1 MTGTLDES
9 KIEDE
14 ILRLV
19 QSLAPSSFLENTDSV
34 EYLSNLL
41 ALESRSSESDLVDV
55 ISQFIGEEY
64 DCESRLIAKAV
75 MELPLEKE
83 EETKRKES
91 YASRTQPFSL
101 IGEETSEAVHKVDN
115 NSLDHVVDEKSS
127 TKGSLKGRSKGKKG
141 PKYDEDAPRSSSDGV
156 NDVKA
161 FQALAAAELEEL
173 DDHASAWK
181 ECLAEGKTWGGRG
194 FGGRGLRSMYT
205 STTARVTSVHL
216 QNVSLQFAGNDLLQN
231 ATIQITEK
239 KRYGLIGRN
248 GVGKSVLL
256 RRLAAKSIPGFPIQM
271 KVLFVRQEVEGSST
285 MTALQ
290 TLLDADEERM
300 VLLEEQK
307 KLEEMLDSS
316 DPEVVADAA
325 QQLSELVAELD
336 LHGGDNAEEN
346 ARDILK
352 GLQFTNDMIDSPTAH
367 LSGGWKMRLAL
378 AQVLFVRSDLLLLG
392 EYHVAVIVSDNY
404 FVKKCDFFFS
414 SSVALILRYLL
425 LTLFSRF
432 PCEMFFFLDEV
443 SSMQS

>member
-1 MTGTLDES
+1 MKGALLDES
-9 KIEDE
+9 KIEKE

-19 QSLAPSSFLENTDSV
+19 QSIAPPSFLENTDSV

-41 ALESRSSESDLVDV
+41 ALESRSSENDLVDV
-55 ISQFIGEEY
+55 ISQFIGEEH
-64 DCESRLIAKAV
+64 DCESRMIAKAV
-75 MELPLEKE
+75 MELPLDTE
-83 EETKRKES
+83 EEKSSNES
-91 YASRTQPFSL
+91 YTNKSKAFSL
-101 IGEETSEAVHKVDN
+101 IDKETSETTHNVDN
-115 NSLDHVVDEKSS
+115 LDHVVDEKSS
-127 TKGSLKGRSKGKKG
+127 TKGSPKGRSKMKKG
-141 PKYDEDAPRSSSDGV
+141 PKNGEDLPRSMKAK
-156 NDVKA
+156 VKDA
-161 FQALAAAELEEL
+161 KAIQALAAAELEEL
-173 DDHASAWK
+173 DDHASAWE

-256 RRLAAKSIPGFPIQM
+256 RRLAAKSIPGFPTQM
-271 KVLFVRQEVEGSST
+271 KVLFVRQEVEGSTTRTS
-285 MTALQ
+285 LQ

-316 DPEVVADAA
+316 DPEVVTDAA
-325 QQLSELVAELD
+325 QQLSELTAELD
-336 LHGGDNAEEN
+336 LHGGDNAEDT

-352 GLQFTNDMIDSPTAH
+352 GLQFTNNMIDSPTEH

-392 EYHVAVIVSDNY
+392 EYYHVTFIASDHAKIKFKMGTPS
-404 FVKKCDFFFS
+404 FV
-414 SSVALILRYLL
+414 
-425 LTLFSRF
+425 
-432 PCEMFFFLDEV
+432 
-443 SSMQS
+443 

>member
-1 MTGTLDES
+1 MQPDARQTIAGGAVTHPLLELTVIVQES
-9 KIEDE
+9 RMKGASLNESRIEKE

-19 QSLAPSSFLENTDSV
+19 QSIAPPSFLENPDSV

-41 ALESRSSESDLVDV
+41 ALESRSSENDLVDV
-55 ISQFIGEEY
+55 ICQFIGEEH
-64 DCESRLIAKAV
+64 DCESRMIAKAV
-75 MELPLEKE
+75 MELPQDTE
-83 EETKRKES
+83 EVKNSNES
-91 YASRTQPFSL
+91 YPNRTKAFSL
-101 IGEETSEAVHKVDN
+101 IDKETSETIHNVDN
-115 NSLDHVVDEKSS
+115 LDHVVDEKSS
-127 TKGSLKGRSKGKKG
+127 TKGSPKGRSKVKKG
-141 PKYDEDAPRSSSDGV
+141 PKNDEDGPRSMKAK
-156 NDVKA
+156 VKDA
-161 FQALAAAELEEL
+161 KTIQALAAAELEEL
-173 DDHASAWK
+173 DDHASAWE

-194 FGGRGLRSMYT
+194 LGGRGLRSMYT

-271 KVLFVRQEVEGSST
+271 KVLFVRQEVEGSTT

-316 DPEVVADAA
+316 DPEVVTDAA
-325 QQLSELVAELD
+325 QQLSELTAELD
-336 LHGGDNAEEN
+336 LHGGDNAEDT

-352 GLQFTNDMIDSPTAH
+352 GLQFTNNMIDSPTEH

-392 EYHVAVIVSDNY
+392 E
-404 FVKKCDFFFS
+404 
-414 SSVALILRYLL
+414 
-425 LTLFSRF
+425 
-432 PCEMFFFLDEV
+432 
-443 SSMQS
+443 